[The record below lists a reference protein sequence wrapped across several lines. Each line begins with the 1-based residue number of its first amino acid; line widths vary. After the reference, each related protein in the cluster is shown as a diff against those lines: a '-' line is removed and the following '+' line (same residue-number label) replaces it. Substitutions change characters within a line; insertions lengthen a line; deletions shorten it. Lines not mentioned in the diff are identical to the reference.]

1 MQGRKPADRR
11 VRVERPHAPYFRY
24 MGPGQLVAKQA
35 ASVALT
41 PSGRML
47 DRIRGVVFGR
57 PLSTEEEIGERLT
70 KTKALAI
77 FSSHAISYS
86 AYATEEIK
94 RVLMLGGASALFL
107 SLEVAIA
114 ITILLAVVSI
124 SYRQVCRA
132 YPNGGGAYIVA
143 RTNLAPIFGLIA
155 AAALLIDY
163 VMTVS
168 VSTAA
173 AISQIQ
179 SVIPAAYDARIEIA
193 FVSISLITI
202 ANLRGLRESGNIF
215 AVPTYLFV
223 GLALLIVAIGLV
235 HMAAG
240 TVVPVPPVDAVPFPP
255 ANALEPI
262 GILLLLKAFA
272 GGSVALTGVEAIAN
286 GVPAF
291 KPPEAKNAANTMT
304 AMSILLGI
312 LFVGLTLVAV
322 QYGLRP
328 TNPGG
333 SSIVA
338 LAAAAAFGDGSVLFV
353 AFAASTALILF
364 LAANTSFN
372 AFPRLAAIL
381 AEDGYMPRPFSF
393 RGDRLAYSWGIV
405 LLAAIAF
412 GLLWAFGGDTH
423 ALIPLY
429 SVGVFVCFTLSQIG
443 MVKHWRRVRESGWHW
458 RMTVN
463 AAGAVLTAIVL
474 AVVVY
479 EKFFAGAYLVVILV
493 PTLVGMMLFINRQYT
508 RAAHE
513 LAVAPDLVVGPP
525 HREERVVV
533 PIPGLTRAVVQAINV
548 GRSVSDDIRAVYIT
562 EDPESAVQLRATFE
576 RQVPG
581 VPLVVVE
588 SPYRAL
594 VGPLLAYLDVLD
606 AAWPPDK
613 PSPITFVV
621 IPEYV
626 ARSWWER
633 ILYNQ
638 SAKRLRTT
646 LLGRPHTVVV
656 AVPYRREDPT
666 LFESALGGGRRTD
679 RPEPTGSDEPPDRD
693 APGPRGTSGPPPPRG
708 TSGSAPPTA
717 DPARAPRPRPPRPP
731 GTPRPPS

>member
-1 MQGRKPADRR
+1 LIGGRRPLQGRKPADKR
-11 VRVERPHAPYFRY
+11 VRIERPHAPFFRY
-24 MGPGQLVAKQA
+24 VGPGQLVAKPGA
-35 ASVALT
+35 NVALT
-41 PSGRML
+41 PTGRFFA
-47 DRIRGVVFGR
+47 RTRAVIFGR
-57 PLSTEEEIGERLT
+57 PLSTEEEIGERLS

-77 FSSHAISYS
+77 FSSDAISSS
-86 AYATEEIK
+86 AYATEEIL
-94 RVLMLGGASALFL
+94 RVLVLAGASALFL
-107 SLEVAIA
+107 SIQVAIA

-132 YPNGGGAYIVA
+132 YPSGGGAYVVA

-163 VMTVS
+163 VMTVA

-173 AISQIQ
+173 AITQIQ
-179 SVIPAAYDARIEIA
+179 SVIPAAYDVRIEIA
-193 FVSISLITI
+193 FISISLITI

-223 GLALLIVAIGLV
+223 GLALAIVAIGV
-235 HMAAG
+235 VNIAAG
-240 TVVPVPPVDAVPFPP
+240 TVVQLPPTDAVPYPP
-255 ANALEPI
+255 QTLLEPI
-262 GILLLLKAFA
+262 GVLLLLKAFA

-304 AMSILLGI
+304 AMAVLLGI
-312 LFVGLTLVAV
+312 LFIGLTVVAV
-322 QYGLRP
+322 AYGLRP

-333 SSIVA
+333 ASIVA
-338 LAAAAAFGDGSVLFV
+338 LAAQATFGDGSLFFV
-353 AFAASTALILF
+353 TFAISTALILF

-381 AEDGYMPRPFSF
+381 AEDGYMPRQFSF

-405 LLAAIAF
+405 LLAAVAF

-443 MVKHWRRVRESGWHW
+443 MVRHWLRVRETGWRW
-458 RMTVN
+458 RMVVN
-463 AAGAVLTAIVL
+463 GLGAVLTAVVL

-479 EKFFAGAYLVVILV
+479 EKFEAGAYLVVILV
-493 PTLVGMMLFINRQYT
+493 PALVGMMLFISHQYS
-508 RAAHE
+508 RSKRE
-513 LAVAPDLVVGPP
+513 LAVNPDLVVQAL
-525 HREERVVV
+525 HREERAVV
-533 PIPGLTRAVVQAINV
+533 PIPGLNRAVVQAINV
-548 GRSVSDDIRAVYIT
+548 ARSISDDIRAVYISD
-562 EDPESAVQLRATFE
+562 DPESAARLRTDFE
-576 RQVPG
+576 RQMPG

-594 VGPLLAYLDVLD
+594 AGPLLAYLDVLD
-606 AAWPPDK
+606 AAWPPGK
-613 PSPITFVV
+613 VEPITFVV

-638 SAKRLRTT
+638 AAKRLRTV

-656 AVPYRREDPT
+656 NVPYRREDRD
-666 LFESALGGGRRTD
+666 LFDPGHAADG
-679 RPEPTGSDEPPDRD
+679 D
-693 APGPRGTSGPPPPRG
+693 ARE
-708 TSGSAPPTA
+708 
-717 DPARAPRPRPPRPP
+717 
-731 GTPRPPS
+731 

>member
-1 MQGRKPADRR
+1 
-11 VRVERPHAPYFRY
+11 
-24 MGPGQLVAKQA
+24 MGPGQLVAKPA
-35 ASVALT
+35 ADRALT
-41 PSGRML
+41 PGGRL
-47 DRIRGVVFGR
+47 LNRVRAVVFGR

-77 FSSHAISYS
+77 FSSDAISSS
-86 AYATEEIK
+86 AYATEEIL
-94 RVLMLGGASALFL
+94 RVLLLAGASALFL

-114 ITILLAVVSI
+114 ITVLLAVVSL

-143 RTNLAPIFGLIA
+143 KENLAPIFGLVA

-173 AISQIQ
+173 AIAQIQ
-179 SVIPAAYDARIEIA
+179 SVIPQAYDARIEIA
-193 FVSISLITI
+193 FVSIALITI

-223 GLALLIVAIGLV
+223 GLALAIVAIGLV
-235 HMAAG
+235 NIVG
-240 TVVPVPPVDAVPFPP
+240 GSVVPVQPVDAAPFP
-255 ANALEPI
+255 NQLEPI

-312 LFVGLTLVAV
+312 LFVGLTLFAV
-322 QYGLRP
+322 QYGIRP

-333 SSIVA
+333 ASIVA
-338 LAAAAAFGDGSVLFV
+338 LAAQAAFGNGSVLFV
-353 AFAASTALILF
+353 TFAASTALILF

-381 AEDGYMPRPFSF
+381 AEDGYMPRQFSF

-405 LLAAIAF
+405 LLAAVAF
-412 GLLWAFGGDTH
+412 ALLWVFGGDTH

-443 MVKHWRRVRESGWHW
+443 MVKHWRSVRESGWRW
-458 RMTVN
+458 RMGVN
-463 AAGAVLTAIVL
+463 ASGAVLTAVVT
-474 AVVVY
+474 VVVVS
-479 EKFFAGAYLVVILV
+479 EKFFDGAYLVVILV
-493 PTLVGMMLFINRQYT
+493 PVLVGMMLFINRQYSRST
-508 RAAHE
+508 RE
-513 LAVAPDLVVGPP
+513 LAVAPDLVIQAP

-533 PIPGLTRAVVQAINV
+533 PIPGLNRAVVHAINV
-548 GRSVSDDIRAVYIT
+548 GRSIDDDVRAVYISD
-562 EDPESAVQLRATFE
+562 DPEAAAHLRREFE

-588 SPYRAL
+588 SPYRTL

-606 AAWPPDK
+606 SAWPPDK
-613 PSPITFVV
+613 PAPITFVV

-638 SAKRLRTT
+638 SAKRLRAT

-656 AVPYRREDPT
+656 AVPYRREDAT
-666 LFESALGGGRRTD
+666 LFESALGGDRNVDRHADRSDRSD
-679 RPEPTGSDEPPDRD
+679 RPDR
-693 APGPRGTSGPPPPRG
+693 
-708 TSGSAPPTA
+708 
-717 DPARAPRPRPPRPP
+717 PARPGRPGSP
-731 GTPRPPS
+731 G

>member
-1 MQGRKPADRR
+1 VIGGRRPLQGRKPADRR

-24 MGPGQLVAKQA
+24 LGPNQLVAKPA
-35 ASVALT
+35 ANLALT
-41 PSGRML
+41 PSGRL
-47 DRIRGVVFGR
+47 VGRIRAIVFGR
-57 PLSTEEEIGERLT
+57 PLSTEEEIGERLS
-70 KTKALAI
+70 KVKALAI
-77 FSSHAISYS
+77 FSSDAISSS
-86 AYATEEIK
+86 AYATEEIL
-94 RVLMLGGASALFL
+94 RVLLLAGASALFL
-107 SLEVAIA
+107 SLEVSIA
-114 ITILLAVVSI
+114 ITVLLAVVSL

-132 YPNGGGAYIVA
+132 YPGGGGAYIVA
-143 RTNLAPIFGLIA
+143 KTNLAPIFGLIA

-163 VMTVS
+163 VMTVA

-173 AISQIQ
+173 AIAQIQ
-179 SVIPAAYDARIEIA
+179 SVIPDAYNVRIGIA

-215 AVPTYLFV
+215 AVPTYMFV
-223 GLALLIVAIGLV
+223 GLALAIVAIGLINIV
-235 HMAAG
+235 GG
-240 TVVPVPPVDAVPFPP
+240 TVHPVPPVEAVPFPDH
-255 ANALEPI
+255 LEPI

-312 LFVGLTLVAV
+312 LFVGLTLFAV

-333 SSIVA
+333 PSIVA
-338 LAAAAAFGDGSVLFV
+338 LAAQAAFGNGSVLFIT
-353 AFAASTALILF
+353 FAASTALILF

-381 AEDGYMPRPFSF
+381 AEDGYMPRQFSF

-405 LLAAIAF
+405 LLAGVAF

-443 MVKHWRRVRESGWHW
+443 MVKHWREEHVTGWRW
-458 RMTVN
+458 RMAVN
-463 AAGAVLTAIVL
+463 AAGAVLTAVVL
-474 AVVVY
+474 VVVVS
-479 EKFFAGAYLVVILV
+479 EKFQAGAYLVVILV
-493 PTLVGMMLFINRQYT
+493 PALVAMMLFIHQQYARANR
-508 RAAHE
+508 E
-513 LAVAPDLVVGPP
+513 VAVSPTFVAKAP

-533 PIPGLTRAVVQAINV
+533 PIPGLNRPVVQAINV
-548 GRSVSDDIRAVYIT
+548 GRSISDDVRAVYIT
-562 EDPESAVQLRATFE
+562 DDAVAAAHLRAEFE

-588 SPYRAL
+588 SPYRTL

-606 AAWPPDK
+606 TAWPPDK

-621 IPEYV
+621 VPEYV

-638 SAKRLRTT
+638 SAKRMRTA

-666 LFESALGGGRRTD
+666 LFEAALGGERHERL
-679 RPEPTGSDEPPDRD
+679 EPP
-693 APGPRGTSGPPPPRG
+693 GGPPPPA
-708 TSGSAPPTA
+708 APP
-717 DPARAPRPRPPRPP
+717 DPP
-731 GTPRPPS
+731 PPSASRTNG